1 MTTSNG
7 INKPCVHCACLV
19 HEICAYYYYEKGAHA
34 QIIRS
39 TAIRYF
45 RGWQHGPAWKCI
57 YPKNKPNKNARNHGN
72 L

>member
-19 HEICAYYYYEKGAHA
+19 HEISGYYYYEKGSYV
-34 QIIRS
+34 QIIKS
-39 TAIRYF
+39 TARRYF
-45 RGWQHGPAWKCI
+45 RGQQHGPVWKCL
-57 YPKNKPNKNARNHGN
+57 YPKNKPSKNARYHGN

>member
-19 HEICAYYYYEKGAHA
+19 HEIRGYYYYEKGAHV

-45 RGWQHGPAWKCI
+45 WEWQHVPAWKCI